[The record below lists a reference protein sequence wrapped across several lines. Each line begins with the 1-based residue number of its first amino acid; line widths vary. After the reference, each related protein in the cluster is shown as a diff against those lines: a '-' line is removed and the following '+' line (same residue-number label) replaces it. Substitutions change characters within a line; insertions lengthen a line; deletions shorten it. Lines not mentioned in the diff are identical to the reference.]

1 VLWVLHQVP
10 VAGRPGRPRG
20 NRAARPPD
28 HDLPRAR
35 VPVGL
40 VLDLG
45 TENGPAGWQWRLARG
60 PGVRTYARTV
70 PPTSAGLAVSP
81 DSR

>member
-1 VLWVLHQVP
+1 
-10 VAGRPGRPRG
+10 
-20 NRAARPPD
+20 
-28 HDLPRAR
+28 

-81 DSR
+81 YSR